1 MIVWIIFLIWQEMQ
15 HWLIVRQQYLI
26 SKHHS
31 KQPQASTVLI
41 TGIPKDY
48 MDERR
53 LEQLFSS
60 LPGGVKRIWL
70 ARYVLKI
77 EGADDRNLREMPGYY
92 ERRIKACQMLE
103 KAQVTLIKLAQ
114 KGKQE
119 REKKGDDK
127 MEIDN
132 DIPLVDQ
139 LVPRSKRPTFTQKPK
154 WAPFGLGWLG
164 IGQKID
170 KIDWARKEI
179 ALCTQALES
188 GREQLQSD
196 VNSVGAEKDYYPPL
210 SSAFVHFNHQIAAH
224 MAFQCLPHNRP
235 YRMAERY
242 IEQAPQNVVWRNL
255 SLNPYESKIRMAAS
269 YAITAGMI
277 LVWAIPVSFISALSS
292 ITGLISAYPWLNW
305 LDFLERPGFGYTLL
319 KGVVSGVLPPVL
331 LALIMMVLP
340 VILRRKSPP
349 HSIADI
355 RTVHVARDAIEN
367 TGRTGRHEPI
377 LCFLGHRKLNARTEL
392 IAAHILCRDLDKR
405 SDLRPQGSWREPSL
419 DRYCPCPT
427 NAPSLDILHH
437 PHPHPIHRDRLDAHP
452 ANLACPLLYPNYS
465 RRRYT
470 SIHVY
475 ISIPFVQRSMGNH
488 LSRYHRLR
496 SHCHRLHGHFAHH

>member
-1 MIVWIIFLIWQEMQ
+1 
-15 HWLIVRQQYLI
+15 
-26 SKHHS
+26 
-31 KQPQASTVLI
+31 
-41 TGIPKDY
+41 
-48 MDERR
+48 
-53 LEQLFSS
+53 
-60 LPGGVKRIWL
+60 
-70 ARYVLKI
+70 
-77 EGADDRNLREMPGYY
+77 MPGYY

-139 LVPRSKRPTFTQKPK
+139 LVPRAKRPTFTQKPK

-292 ITGLISAYPWLNW
+292 IDGLISAYPWLDW
-305 LDFLERPGFGYTLL
+305 LEFLERPGFGYTLL
-319 KGVVSGVLPPVL
+319 KGVVSGVLPPIL

-340 VILRRKSPP
+340 VILRRKSKAYVC
-349 HSIADI
+349 ADI
-355 RTVHVARDAIEN
+355 RIMHAARNTVEDASRI
-367 TGRTGRHEPI
+367 GRHEPI
-377 LCFLGHRKLNARTEL
+377 LCLPGHRKLNARTEL
-392 IAAHILCRDLDKR
+392 IAAHILCRDLDEW
-405 SDLRPQGSWREPSL
+405 SDLRTQGSWREPSL

-427 NAPSLDILHH
+427 NASGLHILHY
-437 PHPHPIHRDRLDAHP
+437 PYSHPIHRNRLDTHP
-452 ANLACPLLYPNYS
+452 ANLACPLLYPDHPG
-465 RRRYT
+465 RRYT

-475 ISIPFVQRSMGNH
+475 ISIPSIQGSMGNH

-496 SHCHRLHGHFAHH
+496 SHCYRLHGHFAHH

>member
-1 MIVWIIFLIWQEMQ
+1 MELTIVWIIFLIWQEMQ
-15 HWLIVRQQYLI
+15 HWLIVRQQWLI
-26 SKHHS
+26 SKYHS

-48 MDERR
+48 MDEKR
-53 LEQLFSS
+53 LGQLFSC

-70 ARYVLKI
+70 ARYVKQPK
-77 EGADDRNLREMPGYY
+77 EADSRNLREMPGYY

-164 IGQKID
+164 IGKKID
-170 KIDWARKEI
+170 KIDWARREI

-235 YRMAERY
+235 YRMADRY
-242 IEQAPQNVVWRNL
+242 IEQAPQNVVWGNL

-277 LVWAIPVSFISALSS
+277 LVWAIPVAFISALSS
-292 ITGLISAYPWLNW
+292 ITGLISTYPWLNW

-340 VILRRKSPP
+340 VILRSKLPLYSY
-349 HSIADI
+349 ADL
-355 RTVHVARDAIEN
+355 RTVHVARNAIED
-367 TGRTGRHEPI
+367 TG
-377 LCFLGHRKLNARTEL
+377 
-392 IAAHILCRDLDKR
+392 
-405 SDLRPQGSWREPSL
+405 
-419 DRYCPCPT
+419 
-427 NAPSLDILHH
+427 
-437 PHPHPIHRDRLDAHP
+437 
-452 ANLACPLLYPNYS
+452 
-465 RRRYT
+465 
-470 SIHVY
+470 
-475 ISIPFVQRSMGNH
+475 
-488 LSRYHRLR
+488 
-496 SHCHRLHGHFAHH
+496 

>member
-1 MIVWIIFLIWQEMQ
+1 MFSGLDRFTFGQIPPNKQSRLWAHLILDYVFVCEFQRSRCLEIELMTVWIIFLIWQEMQ
-15 HWLIVRQQYLI
+15 HWLIVRQQFLI

-48 MDERR
+48 MDEKR

-70 ARYVLKI
+70 ARYVFFRMT
-77 EGADDRNLREMPGYY
+77 GADNRNLREMPGYY

-277 LVWAIPVSFISALSS
+277 LVWAIPVAFISALSS
-292 ITGLISAYPWLNW
+292 ITGLISTYPWLDW

-331 LALIMMVLP
+331 LALIMMILP
-340 VILRRKSPP
+340 VILRRKSP
-349 HSIADI
+349 
-355 RTVHVARDAIEN
+355 
-367 TGRTGRHEPI
+367 
-377 LCFLGHRKLNARTEL
+377 
-392 IAAHILCRDLDKR
+392 
-405 SDLRPQGSWREPSL
+405 
-419 DRYCPCPT
+419 
-427 NAPSLDILHH
+427 LH
-437 PHPHPIHRDRLDAHP
+437 
-452 ANLACPLLYPNYS
+452 
-465 RRRYT
+465 
-470 SIHVY
+470 
-475 ISIPFVQRSMGNH
+475 
-488 LSRYHRLR
+488 
-496 SHCHRLHGHFAHH
+496 

>member
-1 MIVWIIFLIWQEMQ
+1 MTVWIIFLIWQEMQ
-15 HWLIVRQQYLI
+15 HWLIVRQQFLI

-48 MDERR
+48 MDEKR

-70 ARYVLKI
+70 ARYVSTA
-77 EGADDRNLREMPGYY
+77 EGADSRNLREMPGYY

-277 LVWAIPVSFISALSS
+277 LVWAIPVAFISALSS
-292 ITGLISAYPWLNW
+292 ITGLISTYPWLDW

-340 VILRRKSPP
+340 VILRRKSPL
-349 HSIADI
+349 HSCTDD
-355 RTVHVARDAIEN
+355 RTVHA
-367 TGRTGRHEPI
+367 TGHTI
-377 LCFLGHRKLNARTEL
+377 
-392 IAAHILCRDLDKR
+392 
-405 SDLRPQGSWREPSL
+405 
-419 DRYCPCPT
+419 
-427 NAPSLDILHH
+427 
-437 PHPHPIHRDRLDAHP
+437 
-452 ANLACPLLYPNYS
+452 
-465 RRRYT
+465 
-470 SIHVY
+470 
-475 ISIPFVQRSMGNH
+475 
-488 LSRYHRLR
+488 
-496 SHCHRLHGHFAHH
+496 